1 MKINIVDAFTDKPYR
16 GNPAAVCILQSEMPD
31 EWMQSIAAEMNLSE
45 TAFLRQQEDGFLLR
59 WFTPEA
65 EVDLCGHATLAS
77 AHLLWEANITDEE
90 EIKFFTKSGILSAR
104 KNDTWIELNFPLEPA
119 EGIEAPEILNDCFN
133 VPFKYVGKNR
143 MDYIVEVED
152 EEVVRSLQPDI
163 ALLNTMET
171 RGVIVTA
178 TTNEPEVDFVSRFF
192 CPSIGVNED
201 PVTGSAHCC
210 LGPYW
215 QEKLGKDRFT
225 AKQLSAR
232 GGLLKLHIL
241 SERIL
246 IYGQAV
252 TTLTGELS
260 AE

>member
-31 EWMQSIAAEMNLSE
+31 EWMQSVAAEMNLSE
-45 TAFLRQQEDGFLLR
+45 TAFLIQQQDGFTLR

-77 AHLLWEANITDEE
+77 AHLLWEANITHEE
-90 EIKFFTKSGILSAR
+90 EIKFFTKSGTLSAR

-119 EGIEAPEILNDCFN
+119 EGIEAPELLKDCFN

-143 MDYIVEVED
+143 MDFIIEVED
-152 EEVVRSLQPDI
+152 EKVVRCLQPDI
-163 ALLNTMET
+163 ALLNTIET

-178 TTNEPEVDFVSRFF
+178 RSNEPDVDFVSRFF

-215 QEKLGKDRFT
+215 KEKLGKDRFT

-260 AE
+260 TE